1 MIIAS
6 ECTNKTDEQ
15 IVALTLKN
23 QEYYLYIMKRY
34 EAKLLNYILKI
45 SNISRE
51 DGEDILQEVFIK
63 AYQNLNDFDLNFKFS
78 NWIYSI
84 AHNITISAYRKKT
97 VRPQTTSWED
107 KDLNSILESTIDV
120 ENINLQKLTYN
131 KILTII
137 NQLSL
142 KYKDVLILK
151 FVEGKDYR
159 EISDILHKPMGTIA
173 TLINRAKKYLKQ
185 ELKKEGITFYNDKKY
200 KQ

>member
-1 MIIAS
+1 MITGS
-6 ECTNKTDEQ
+6 ECVNKTDEQ
-15 IVALTLKN
+15 IVVLTLKN
-23 QEYYLYIMKRY
+23 QDYYLCLMKRY

-51 DGEDILQEVFIK
+51 DGEDILQEVFVK

-84 AHNITISAYRKKT
+84 AHNATISAFRKKK
-97 VRPQTTSWED
+97 VRPQTVSWED
-107 KDLNSILESTIDV
+107 EDLNNILESTLDIKDTS
-120 ENINLQKLTYN
+120 LQKLSY
-131 KILTII
+131 KHILKII
-137 NQLSL
+137 NQLPL

-173 TLINRAKKYLKQ
+173 TLINRAKKSLKQ
-185 ELKKEGITFYNDKKY
+185 ELKKEDIKL
-200 KQ
+200 